1 MLFVGVQRF
10 HVKPPRLLFRVEV
23 VVVLDRADDVVG
35 LPQVEGDQVHPD
47 VEALADLAL
56 IAQELLLVD
65 ASDVHL

>member
-1 MLFVGVQRF
+1 M
-10 HVKPPRLLFRVEV
+10 

-35 LPQVEGDQVHPD
+35 LPQVKGDQVHPD

-56 IAQELLLVD
+56 VAQELLLVD